1 MNRDAKI
8 DVIIIGG
15 GIVGLCCAYRLQ
27 KSGLKTRLI
36 DSKGVA
42 QGCSKGNAGHFATE
56 QIFPLSSPAL
66 LPQLPKMLFDPQ
78 SPVSIRWRDI
88 LQTLPWMCRFL
99 FNARPKQFSKAT
111 SALIELNKH
120 SLESWQQLLT
130 EIGKL
135 HMLKDEGSLLV
146 FETDKA
152 FNRYLSMLDEL
163 LLNGVDAIVLDGN
176 EARRKEPNL
185 SHNVKYA
192 ILFPSTGHTVE
203 PYDLCISISEAYQ
216 GIGGEV
222 VIDKVEAISLS
233 ESDCQVETSR
243 LGKMRTEKVLL
254 SAGVWSAKLAKQ
266 LTNINAPLQAERG
279 YHLMIPKS
287 ANTLSMAVSS
297 AERKFIMTPMSGG
310 LRLAG
315 TVEYAHVDAVENPH
329 RSTMLH
335 QHARALIPN
344 LSQQTGD
351 GWMGPR
357 PSLPDSLP
365 VIDLACDDRV
375 LMAFGHQHLGLTQA
389 AFTADL
395 ILSLHQQQPTKIEI
409 KPYSI
414 SRFI

>member
-1 MNRDAKI
+1 MNRDAKS
-8 DVIIIGG
+8 DVIVVGG

-66 LPQLPKMLFDPQ
+66 IPQLPKMLFDPQ

-88 LQTLPWMCRFL
+88 LQTIPWMLRFL
-99 FNARPKQFSKAT
+99 FNARPKQFRKAT
-111 SALIELNKH
+111 TALIDLNKH
-120 SLESWQQLLT
+120 SIEAWHQLLT
-130 EIGKL
+130 EIGQL
-135 HMLKDEGSLLV
+135 HMLKDEGSMLV
-146 FETDKA
+146 FETDMA
-152 FNRYLSMLDEL
+152 FNNYRSVLDEL
-163 LLNGVDAIVLDGN
+163 LLNGVDAVVLDGN
-176 EARRKEPNL
+176 AARRKEPNL
-185 SHNVKYA
+185 SSNVKHA
-192 ILFPSTGHTVE
+192 ILFPRTGHTIE
-203 PYDLCISISEAYQ
+203 PFDLCIAISKAYEDM
-216 GIGGEV
+216 GGEIIIDNV
-222 VIDKVEAISLS
+222 NDLKVSDSGCEVITAENNTINSDKV
-233 ESDCQVETSR
+233 V
-243 LGKMRTEKVLL
+243 L
-254 SAGVWSAKLAKQ
+254 SAGVWSAKLAKRV
-266 LTNINAPLQAERG
+266 TNINAPLQAERG
-279 YHLMIPKS
+279 YHLMIPNPIKS
-287 ANTLSMAVSS
+287 LSMAVSS

-315 TVEYAHVDAVENPH
+315 TVEYANVDAVENQH

-335 QHARALIPN
+335 QHASALIPN
-344 LSQQTGD
+344 LSQDRGE

-365 VIDLACDDRV
+365 VIDSTCDGRV

-395 ILSLHQQQPTKIEI
+395 ILSLHQKQPTKIDL